1 MDQRESS
8 DGLHN
13 HDGYRHQIISGV
25 ACWTCHIHLQPPQRQ
40 LERGAN
46 QAVPPRTTL
55 NLEQPSIT
63 RASSAIPT
71 CAWSPPILLLST
83 RAFAECTIQQ
93 MQELVQ
99 GKRGTKGS
107 RVSYAGFPLLLRQ
120 LVLKP
125 RVPLSGYSQRHPSTL
140 ATSST
145 DRTVVVL

>member
-55 NLEQPSIT
+55 NLEQPPSQEQ
-63 RASSAIPT
+63 AAQFQLAPGVLQSS
-71 CAWSPPILLLST
+71 CSPPERLQNVRYSKCRSWC
-83 RAFAECTIQQ
+83 RARGGPKAAEFPMLASLCCF
-93 MQELVQ
+93 VSWCS
-99 GKRGTKGS
+99 S
-107 RVSYAGFPLLLRQ
+107 RVCRSQVTPNGTLPPLQ
-120 LVLKP
+120 LHRP
-125 RVPLSGYSQRHPSTL
+125 
-140 ATSST
+140 
-145 DRTVVVL
+145 TVQ